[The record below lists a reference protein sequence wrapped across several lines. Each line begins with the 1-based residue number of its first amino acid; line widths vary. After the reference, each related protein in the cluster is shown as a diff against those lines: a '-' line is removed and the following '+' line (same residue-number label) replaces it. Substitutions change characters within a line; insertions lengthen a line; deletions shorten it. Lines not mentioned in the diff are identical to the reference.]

1 MAVQR
6 ITTTIAEY
14 AANGMRDKAFG
25 EAIKNSRERLTNYAY
40 KLITK
45 YVPMIL
51 FTDKAKE
58 YLYITSMVCF
68 RCDTKIVYVSGL
80 VIPKL
85 KDITLPRSEFEK
97 IVELKKKY
105 DDVLYQSSNF
115 YNKCFQTILELKTFS
130 RLKKEFPEAVEFLP
144 KESVET
150 PNENIAKLVQI
161 LKT

>member
-6 ITTTIAEY
+6 ITNTIAEY

-25 EAIKNSRERLTNYAY
+25 EALKNSKERLTNYAY

-45 YVPMIL
+45 YVPMVL
-51 FTDKAKE
+51 LTDKAKE
-58 YLYITSMVCF
+58 YLFITSMICF
-68 RCDTKIVYVSGL
+68 HCDDKIVYVTGL
-80 VIPKL
+80 VIPKF

-97 IVELKKKY
+97 IVELKKKN
-105 DDVLYQSSNF
+105 DDVLFQSSNF
-115 YNKCFQTILELKTFS
+115 YKKCLHTILELKTIS

-150 PNENIAKLVQI
+150 QNENIAKLVQI